1 MVRLIATDL
10 DGTLLDDDHVSVPQR
25 SLAALREASAQGI
38 SVAVASG
45 RPWCFVQKLVDEMG
59 CVDYALLCN
68 GASVLDVRSRTW
80 ISQGGLEEP
89 VWRAVLSLL
98 RTGHF
103 PFFVYSEGGAYLERS
118 MVEAAQSQYF
128 LTPQFQAEAEKVLT
142 VADCLEDALAGRR
155 VEKIDSFFIPPD
167 VWAPLLEQL
176 RAMGGLYLASGLRN
190 NLEISSAEADKGRA
204 LAALCARRSIP
215 PEEVMAF
222 GDGGNDVEMLRW
234 AFWSFAMENGMEEAK
249 VAARHIAPPNH
260 VGGLGEMVERYALS
274 PHHTA

>member
-10 DGTLLDDDHVSVPQR
+10 DGTLLDDDHVSAPQR

-45 RPWCFVQKLVDEMG
+45 RPWCFVQKLVEEMG

-167 VWAPLLEQL
+167 VWAQLLEQL

-204 LAALCARRSIP
+204 LAALCTSRGIP

-249 VAARHIAPPNH
+249 AAARHIAPPNH

>member
-1 MVRLIATDL
+1 MIRLIATDL
-10 DGTLLDDDHVSVPQR
+10 DGTLLDDDHVSIPQR
-25 SLAALREASAQGI
+25 SLAALRDASAQGI

-45 RPWCFVQKLVDEMG
+45 RPWCFVQKLVEEMG

-68 GASVLDVRSRTW
+68 GASVLDIRSRTW
-80 ISQGGLEEP
+80 ISRGGLEEP
-89 VWRAVLSLL
+89 VWRAVLSIL

-118 MVEAAQSQYF
+118 MAEAAQSRYF

-142 VADCLEDALAGRR
+142 VVDSLEDTLTGRR
-155 VEKIDSFFIPPD
+155 VEKIDSFFIPPE

-190 NLEISSAEADKGRA
+190 NLEISSARADKGRA
-204 LAALCARRSIP
+204 LAALCAGQGIP

-249 VAARHIAPPNH
+249 AAARRIAPPNH
-260 VGGLGEMVERYALS
+260 AGGLGEMVERYALT